1 MVTKARSESLATNS
15 RTIAHDHLAGS
26 HQAGGFILP
35 TRRMRTPLTEKACTL
50 FGGPNERFNLPAGIN
65 ERLS

>member
-1 MVTKARSESLATNS
+1 
-15 RTIAHDHLAGS
+15 
-26 HQAGGFILP
+26 
-35 TRRMRTPLTEKACTL
+35 MRTPLTEKARTL